1 MKKDIHPKY
10 FDNAKFECV
19 CGNKWTGGST
29 VETNMLGI
37 CSKCHPFYS
46 GTEKILDARGRV
58 DKFKKRQERTI
69 AKSVALAASKVKPA
83 AKQAKK
89 KKKVTK

>member
-19 CGNKWTGGST
+19 CGNKWIGGST
-29 VETNMLGI
+29 LELNSLGI

-58 DKFKKRQERTI
+58 DKFKKRQEKTAAKTI
-69 AKSVALAASKVKPA
+69 AKAA
-83 AKQAKK
+83 AKATPAKPVKK
-89 KKKVTK
+89 KKAGK